1 MRIALSSGQSFR
13 LTRSLIQDDQGEVT
27 AINPLAVELNEIIR
41 ENAPALYRA
50 LSALGRELFFPR
62 GILSQTAEAKK
73 EAHLYNATIGIA
85 IQQGE
90 PLHLPSLKMHLYE
103 MEPSEAFPYAPA
115 TGLLELRR
123 LWQKHQL
130 DVNPGLEGKSLSLPV
145 VTSGLTHGLSIC
157 ADIFCNAGDVLLLPD
172 KIWGNYR
179 MIFETRRGADIH
191 QFPFFDDQGDIN
203 LPAFRQALFSL
214 IDRPKVLVLLNFPN
228 NPTGYTP
235 TSAEAEAIAAV
246 LVEAAE
252 SGGNIVAIT
261 DDAYFGLFY
270 EDDLLKESLFSLIA
284 SAHPNLSTVKL
295 DGATKEA
302 YVWGFRVGFITFSIA
317 GEGDNEAVYEA
328 MEKKVGGLIRGTISN
343 CSMLAQSLL
352 VKAIN
357 HPGYQEEREEKY
369 QVMKERYDEVR
380 EVASQP
386 RYAEVFEPYPFNS
399 GYFMC
404 IRLKQASAEQLRRR
418 LLEEHGIGVIAL
430 GEKDLRIAFSCL
442 ETEQVKDLFDIL
454 YIAAKNT
461 ESSD

>member
-1 MRIALSSGQSFR
+1 M
-13 LTRSLIQDDQGEVT
+13 
-27 AINPLAVELNEIIR
+27 
-41 ENAPALYRA
+41 
-50 LSALGRELFFPR
+50 
-62 GILSQTAEAKK
+62 
-73 EAHLYNATIGIA
+73 
-85 IQQGE
+85 
-90 PLHLPSLKMHLYE
+90 HLPSLKMHLYE
-103 MEPSEAFPYAPA
+103 IEPSEAFPYAPA
-115 TGLLELRR
+115 TGLAELRQ
-123 LWQKHQL
+123 LWQEHQL
-130 DVNPGLEGKSLSLPV
+130 EVNPGLKGKSLSLPV

-157 ADIFCNAGDVLLLPD
+157 ADLFCNAGDVLLLPD

-191 QFPFFDDQGDIN
+191 QYPLFNDQDGFN
-203 LPAFRQALFSL
+203 LQAFRQALFSL

-235 TSAEAEAIAAV
+235 THAETEAIAGA
-246 LVEAAE
+246 LGEAAE

-270 EDDLLKESLFSLIA
+270 EDNLLQESLSSLIA
-284 SAHPNLSTVKL
+284 AAHPNLTTVKL

-317 GEGDNEAVYEA
+317 GDGDREAVYQA

-343 CSMLAQSLL
+343 CSMLSQSLL

-357 HPGYQEEREEKY
+357 SPGYREEQEEKY

-380 EVASQP
+380 EVVSQP
-386 RYAEVFEPYPFNS
+386 HYCEVFEPYPFNS

-404 IRLKQASAEQLRRR
+404 VRLKGALAEPLRRR
-418 LLEEHGIGVIAL
+418 LLEEHGVGVIAL
-430 GEKDLRIAFSCL
+430 GENDLRIAFSCL

-454 YIAAKNT
+454 YIAAKGT
-461 ESSD
+461 ESSE